1 MALGSWEGAAMGLA
15 AAAEDAA
22 EDLALATKAA
32 AVSLPAGMLS
42 PSSAITARCALPF
55 PPPWDGNLHS
65 GSPAQCP
72 RAPQHALRLGL
83 K

>member
-1 MALGSWEGAAMGLA
+1 MGLA

-42 PSSAITARCALPF
+42 PSSAMTARCALPF
-55 PPPWDGNLHS
+55 PPPWDGQ
-65 GSPAQCP
+65 G
-72 RAPQHALRLGL
+72 LRPNVLEHHNACT
-83 K
+83 